1 MTPVL
6 NDADFHV
13 HARGGAPEP
22 PDRPHGLRPVPTS
35 KQQKLKPKQTTDP
48 IRQEPWAISNE
59 DRRSSWAPCSSV
71 TPAREVKEY
80 DYRPAFG
87 SATQL
92 GLYTG
97 LAGTIAGAINHGV
110 ISPSEGNR
118 GYITNVTKFGAMAA
132 AVGFTFGGVS
142 QFVASVREE
151 SDPWNAASG
160 GCAAGFLLGIRTGYI
175 STALGQCAIGGAVAG
190 GVNYAGDT
198 LIPANHGKTRAQQQ
212 QERVKQLGQK
222 DPLLLNRS

>member
-1 MTPVL
+1 MG
-6 NDADFHV
+6 DIE
-13 HARGGAPEP
+13 RRP
-22 PDRPHGLRPVPTS
+22 PIFMGSLFLGH
-35 KQQKLKPKQTTDP
+35 
-48 IRQEPWAISNE
+48 
-59 DRRSSWAPCSSV
+59 
-71 TPAREVKEY
+71 PAREVKEY

>member
-1 MTPVL
+1 MG
-6 NDADFHV
+6 DIE
-13 HARGGAPEP
+13 RRP
-22 PDRPHGLRPVPTS
+22 PIFMGSLFLGH
-35 KQQKLKPKQTTDP
+35 
-48 IRQEPWAISNE
+48 
-59 DRRSSWAPCSSV
+59 
-71 TPAREVKEY
+71 PAREVKEY

-132 AVGFTFGGVS
+132 AVGFTFGGG
-142 QFVASVREE
+142 QSVC
-151 SDPWNAASG
+151 SK
-160 GCAAGFLLGIRTGYI
+160 
-175 STALGQCAIGGAVAG
+175 ALGQCAIGGAVAG